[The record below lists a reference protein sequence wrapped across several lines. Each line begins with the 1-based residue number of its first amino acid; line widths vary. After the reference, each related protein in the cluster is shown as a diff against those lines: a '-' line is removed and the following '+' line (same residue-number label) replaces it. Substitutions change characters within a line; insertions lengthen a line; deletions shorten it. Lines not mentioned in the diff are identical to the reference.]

1 MNSHGDRLRLAPPS
15 AKCDLGIV
23 QGALRFTA
31 KEESPDEGLL
41 REYSLAAITGHVHP
55 PHAVSKKT
63 WGAQL
68 LRTMRRES
76 WYIRVSHSFLLT
88 RG

>member
-41 REYSLAAITGHVHP
+41 REYSLATNHGTLASSTC
-55 PHAVSKKT
+55 
-63 WGAQL
+63 
-68 LRTMRRES
+68 
-76 WYIRVSHSFLLT
+76 SFQKNVGRATVTNNEKGKL
-88 RG
+88 

>member
-1 MNSHGDRLRLAPPS
+1 MDSTESGGGGQQNVNSHGDRLRLAPPS

-41 REYSLAAITGHVHP
+41 REYSLATITGHMQFP
-55 PHAVSKKT
+55 KKR
-63 WGAQL
+63 GARNCYEQ
-68 LRTMRRES
+68 
-76 WYIRVSHSFLLT
+76 
-88 RG
+88 